1 VAVTSTVKPI
11 PLLGLR
17 WGGRTTVVLLA
28 AIPLAI
34 VLALLLVVLRQA
46 FQPADAA
53 TSVYS
58 GANFVAV
65 YTDPFVYRAILNTLV
80 FAAVSVVV
88 ALVIAVPMAWL
99 VERTDLPGRAV
110 ILPSMTIGLLVPG
123 FVTAMGWLLMFHP
136 RIGLMNKWVMA
147 LLPVNSP
154 PFNVG
159 TLVGMGIV
167 QGVSLAGLVFIMV
180 AAAFRAMDPSLEE
193 SAQIHGLRLHQRLL
207 KVTIPLLWPGILGA
221 AIYAATIGF
230 AAFDVP
236 AIIGLGNNIF
246 TFSTLIYDQARP
258 QNATPNYGI
267 AAATSMMMVGL
278 ALALSFAY
286 LRVIHQ
292 SSRYA
297 VVTGKGYRPRLF
309 HLGPGAIAL
318 AWTFVGVETLFG
330 KVLPVLALFWLSVNP
345 FLRLPSP
352 EAFAT
357 LNFAAYQNIGSAK
370 FGNAIWNTAILIL
383 VVPTATALFGLLISW
398 VVTRS
403 RIKGVSGAFDVLAF
417 LPHAV
422 PHIVFAVG
430 AIVLTLKYLPDWLPL
445 YGTLFLLIIVYVVT
459 RLSFATRVYNA
470 SLLQIHRELDEAGY
484 VFGLRRL
491 TVLWTILRPLLT
503 PALVYTW
510 FWMALLTYR
519 ELTIPALLASRDN
532 AVMSTQIWAVWQ
544 SEPPAGAALTL
555 AMIGIML
562 PLMAIY
568 FVLGRRVASGGVGG
582 W

>member
-1 VAVTSTVKPI
+1 MAVTSTVKPI